1 MKSATAA
8 AGPGGSKGPGLVT
21 VKFTSRLKADLGRDQ
36 ERVRAND
43 VAELLA
49 ELERRHGDSLCRW
62 SEHYK
67 IFVNGSSLATLHGPA
82 TKLREGDEVVF
93 LLPVAGG

>member
-1 MKSATAA
+1 MSRGKESMPDTRRHY
-8 AGPGGSKGPGLVT
+8 PRLVT
-21 VKFTSRLKADLGRDQ
+21 VKFTSRLRTDLGRDQ

-49 ELERRHGDSLCRW
+49 ELERRHGDSFRYW
-62 SEHYK
+62 SDHYK
-67 IFVNGSSLATLHGPA
+67 IFVNGSSIATLHGPN
-82 TKLREGDEVVF
+82 TKLADGDEVVF

>member
-1 MKSATAA
+1 MPPARRHY
-8 AGPGGSKGPGLVT
+8 PRLVT
-21 VKFTSRLKADLGRDQ
+21 VKYTSRLRTDLGRDQ
-36 ERVRAND
+36 ELVRAGS

-49 ELERRHGDSLCRW
+49 ELEHRHGDSFRHW

-67 IFVNGSSLATLHGPA
+67 IFVNGASILTLHGHN
-82 TKLREGDEVVF
+82 TKLADGDEVVF